1 MDLME
6 DLRMSLLD
14 LDFVTIYIIHKMLV
28 LLKNLQNYLKYSI
41 FKCFF
46 YGIQ

>member
-1 MDLME
+1 MDLLE

-14 LDFVTIYIIHKMLV
+14 LDFVMIYITHKMLV
-28 LLKNLQNYLKYSI
+28 LLKNPQNYL
-41 FKCFF
+41 KCFF